1 MSEVDSRPTPSRGRS
16 SVRGGRGGFGR
27 GGPRGGHRQTNGAAK
42 EQPEESFDDGSE
54 IGGLKKQYSSQ
65 LPMLK
70 DMFPDWTD
78 VDLVFALQETDGDL
92 QTTIEKITEGI
103 VVFVG
108 AWNDLLT

>member
-1 MSEVDSRPTPSRGRS
+1 MSEVDTRPAPSRGRS

-27 GGPRGGHRQTNGAAK
+27 GGPRGGHRPTNGTSTYQQ
-42 EQPEESFDDGSE
+42 EPSLDDQGE
-54 IGGLKKQYSSQ
+54 LGDMKKQYSSQ

-92 QTTIEKITEGI
+92 PLTIERITEGESC
-103 VVFVG
+103 FVIQ
-108 AWNDLLT
+108 